1 MCNYPEESSR
11 PLSTMECQNAFDQLV
26 SKTEQPKAVEQNTQE
41 PLRIVER
48 KPTDDPEV
56 DEIKFNREPTF
67 SEVKQMCS
75 DEGISVED
83 ETIPT
88 LTQETIEK
96 ATEAFDD
103 MPTDEAHEELFDAM
117 PMDEAPEEVNEASN
131 TEFFEED
138 APDEGED
145 VNANSRYIGSDDW
158 TADSTVA
165 YLKYRGV
172 NQSNVMDNEAII
184 DDIYES
190 LNFDQ
195 RLRVMEK
202 VPWLTDAFKEA
213 TTRYINKQREATLEA
228 AEEKS
233 KRQGEELS
241 RKIEEQLQAK
251 PSEQLKTNDEAAKFN
266 SWEAIINMWNDIP
279 EAVKHSLQ
287 QMPGFDAFRVSMQNQ
302 KNIEAFHERINYDPE
317 EMFKE
322 MSKAHDLG
330 NISTADAAN
339 LMDEPNMI
347 SNFMSNN
354 PEFNKWNQ
362 ERMDFNAEKFDVST
376 KRFEDLQKKGVIPPT
391 NCGDRQ
397 NPLLGKCTKSIW
409 GSTSD
414 FGDTVRTGIM
424 PSMGDVVKDGN
435 GFGKGDCRVSDVFQ
449 QEFERVQRINAAHPI
464 VSPKPP
470 MTPEES
476 LKQLMSDMPKSMVDK
491 ILSIPGDDWK
501 FSYDGSGFV
510 VKYSMASRE
519 IYLTMTSS
527 AKFIID
533 YRNDGPGSVQYTRHF
548 DKLDEI
554 KLAGKQANR
563 LYQWYG
569 KVMAK
574 FFNK

>member
-48 KPTDDPEV
+48 KPTVDPEV

-67 SEVKQMCS
+67 SEVKRMCS

-103 MPTDEAHEELFDAM
+103 MPTDEA
-117 PMDEAPEEVNEASN
+117 PEEVNEASN
-131 TEFFEED
+131 TELLDED
-138 APDEGED
+138 MSDEGED
-145 VNANSRYIGSDDW
+145 VNANSHYIGSDDW
-158 TADSTVA
+158 VA
-165 YLKYRGV
+165 ERSVEYLEYRGV
-172 NQSNVMDNEAII
+172 NQSNVIDNAAVIDDVYAALNEA
-184 DDIYES
+184 
-190 LNFDQ
+190 Q

-202 VPWLTDAFKEA
+202 APWLTDAFKEA
-213 TTRYINKQREATLEA
+213 TTRYINRQREANLEA

-241 RKIEEQLQAK
+241 RKIEEQLQTK
-251 PSEQLKTNDEAAKFN
+251 PSEQLNTNDEAAKFN

-287 QMPGFDAFRVSMQNQ
+287 QMPGFDDFRVYMQNQ
-302 KNIEAFHERINYDPE
+302 KKVEAFHERINYDPE
-317 EMFKE
+317 EIFKE

-347 SNFMSNN
+347 SNFMSTN

-362 ERMDFNAEKFDVST
+362 ERMDFSADKFDAST

-391 NCGDRQ
+391 NCGDRH
-397 NPLLGKCTKSIW
+397 NPLLGKCTKNIW
-409 GSTSD
+409 GSVSD

-424 PSMGDVVKDGN
+424 PSMCDVVKDGN

-464 VSPKPP
+464 VPPKPP

-476 LKQLMSDMPKSMVDK
+476 LKQLMSDLPKAMVDK
-491 ILSIPGDDWK
+491 ILSIPSDDWK

-527 AKFIID
+527 AKFMID
-533 YRNDGPGSVQYTRHF
+533 YRNDGPGSVQYIRHF
-548 DKLDEI
+548 DKIEEI

-569 KVMAK
+569 KVLAK

>member
-26 SKTEQPKAVEQNTQE
+26 SETEQSKAVEQNAQE
-41 PLRIVER
+41 PLRIVKR
-48 KPTDDPEV
+48 TPTDDPNF

-75 DEGISVED
+75 DEGISIED

-103 MPTDEAHEELFDAM
+103 MPTDEA
-117 PMDEAPEEVNEASN
+117 PEEVNEASN
-131 TEFFEED
+131 TELLDED
-138 APDEGED
+138 MSDEGED
-145 VNANSRYIGSDDW
+145 AYENLRSIGSDEW
-158 TADSTVA
+158 VA
-165 YLKYRGV
+165 ERSVEYLEYRGV
-172 NQSNVMDNEAII
+172 NQSNVMDNAAVI
-184 DDIYES
+184 DDVYAS
-190 LNFDQ
+190 LNEAQ

-202 VPWLTDAFKEA
+202 APWLTDAFKEA
-213 TTRYINKQREATLEA
+213 TTRYINRQREANLEA

-241 RKIEEQLQAK
+241 RKIEEQHQAK
-251 PSEQLKTNDEAAKFN
+251 PSEQLNTNDEAAKFN
-266 SWEAIINMWNDIP
+266 SWEAIVNMWNDIP

-347 SNFMSNN
+347 SNFMSTN

-362 ERMDFNAEKFDVST
+362 ERMDFSADKFDAST

-391 NCGDRQ
+391 NCGDRH
-397 NPLLGKCTKSIW
+397 NPLLGKCTKNIW
-409 GSTSD
+409 GIPSD

-424 PSMGDVVKDGN
+424 PSMSDVVKDGN

-476 LKQLMSDMPKSMVDK
+476 LKQLMSDMPKAMVDK
-491 ILSIPGDDWK
+491 ILSIPSDDWK

-533 YRNDGPGSVQYTRHF
+533 YRNDGPGSVQYIRHF
-548 DKLDEI
+548 DKIEEI